1 MRERG
6 GMLESKFQSEV
17 LQDLTEMFGEFHK
30 GGCMILLNDA
40 EYMQGIPDI
49 LILYKDKWA
58 MLEVK
63 RRRPT
68 RPEDYRPNQEWYID
82 MLDKMSYA
90 SVIYPGNKEMVYDDL
105 QRTFRP

>member
-1 MRERG
+1 
-6 GMLESKFQSEV
+6 MLESKFQSEV
-17 LQDLTEMFGEFHK
+17 IQDLTEMFGEFHK

-58 MLEVK
+58 MLEAK
-63 RRRPT
+63 RDVNSP
-68 RPEDYRPNQEWYID
+68 YRPNQEWYID

-105 QRTFRP
+105 QRTFRPSR